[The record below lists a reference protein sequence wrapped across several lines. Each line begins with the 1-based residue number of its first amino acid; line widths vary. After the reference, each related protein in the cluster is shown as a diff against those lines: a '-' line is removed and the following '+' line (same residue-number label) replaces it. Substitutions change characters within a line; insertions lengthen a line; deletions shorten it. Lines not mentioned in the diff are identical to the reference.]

1 MNYKMIGRFLS
12 AVLAIEAVFMIPA
25 ALIAVVTKEGSL
37 ALIFAGCI
45 GLIAVVA
52 LVLYLVSRGAKAR
65 FFAREGL
72 ACVGLGWIFISL
84 FGCLPFYLS
93 ARSSTG
99 EASPT
104 GWAAWASWS
113 S

>member
-45 GLIAVVA
+45 GLIADRKSVV
-52 LVLYLVSRGAKAR
+52 
-65 FFAREGL
+65 
-72 ACVGLGWIFISL
+72 
-84 FGCLPFYLS
+84 
-93 ARSSTG
+93 
-99 EASPT
+99 
-104 GWAAWASWS
+104 
-113 S
+113 